1 MTDNSDEP
9 LEPELGYHS
18 PYEPSN
24 PVEPVEAEVVTDLDS
39 PSQSPNQNP
48 LSISG
53 YISWMVVLALTLGIT
68 SLVATTQFLA
78 EEEIGGDASSMDL
91 MQIQLQGK
99 FVVGQQELAK
109 AAPGAPP
116 TQLPAEL
123 NAGCYEQRICYSIIL
138 NEVESSSEALD
149 YLEDLDAKVD
159 EHGLELTDDQTRMR
173 KVVNELLGNYESGN
187 PDSTA
192 LPESDRTFLQD
203 KLGWLGKLS
212 LYPSNSPH
220 KAERSAV
227 IGAASKLTIGG
238 VIAMLL
244 IFLGGLAGFFIS
256 FGFFA
261 LLFSGNLKSKF
272 ANQATDHN
280 IYIETFAI
288 WLFCFFGAS
297 LLMPLLGIENPTI
310 QMLLQPAIFFGSLL
324 ALFWPVVRGVSFAQ
338 VKHDIGWT
346 FTNPLKEIG
355 CAAVAYLALLPWLI
369 PGLILIVVI
378 MMLVGLGGQ
387 AHEFARQSTPGHPI
401 QEDIMSGNVVT
412 ICFVFLATCVA
423 APIVEETMFRGVLFR
438 HLRDLTVA
446 WKQWTSVAFS
456 AIANGLIFAAIHPQG
471 LIAIPILTSL
481 AIGFTLTRQWRGSLL
496 ASMTMHAIHN
506 FLVTCVSVV
515 IL

>member
-1 MTDNSDEP
+1 
-9 LEPELGYHS
+9 
-18 PYEPSN
+18 
-24 PVEPVEAEVVTDLDS
+24 
-39 PSQSPNQNP
+39 
-48 LSISG
+48 
-53 YISWMVVLALTLGIT
+53 
-68 SLVATTQFLA
+68 
-78 EEEIGGDASSMDL
+78 
-91 MQIQLQGK
+91 
-99 FVVGQQELAK
+99 
-109 AAPGAPP
+109 
-116 TQLPAEL
+116 
-123 NAGCYEQRICYSIIL
+123 
-138 NEVESSSEALD
+138 
-149 YLEDLDAKVD
+149 
-159 EHGLELTDDQTRMR
+159 
-173 KVVNELLGNYESGN
+173 
-187 PDSTA
+187 
-192 LPESDRTFLQD
+192 
-203 KLGWLGKLS
+203 
-212 LYPSNSPH
+212 
-220 KAERSAV
+220 
-227 IGAASKLTIGG
+227 
-238 VIAMLL
+238 
-244 IFLGGLAGFFIS
+244 
-256 FGFFA
+256 
-261 LLFSGNLKSKF
+261 
-272 ANQATDHN
+272 
-280 IYIETFAI
+280 
-288 WLFCFFGAS
+288 
-297 LLMPLLGIENPTI
+297 MPLLGIENPTI